1 MPSTAS
7 QLERSLR
14 GLQISDSRETSPA
27 VQWVPSK
34 YSSDESLYVLV
45 RPPRAPCGN
54 RWLFG
59 FPIVK
64 RELWNMG
71 ATAFHHIQPDQTLPD
86 NHSFL
91 AMNSLT
97 FLEVYLGLRVCTMA
111 RAKVVGDTKNIPS
124 ECMSSGEVLLLVLW
138 RDTESETT
146 CPTPTQVYFLEK
158 ELKRL
163 PGWWVEVPVRMH
175 VRFWSCPADIFI
187 STNSAVD
194 QPLVYF

>member
-14 GLQISDSRETSPA
+14 GLQISDSQETSPE
-27 VQWVPSK
+27 VQWVPSE
-34 YSSDESLYVLV
+34 YSSDESQYVLV
-45 RPPRAPCGN
+45 RPPRVPCGN

-64 RELWNMG
+64 KELWDMG
-71 ATAFHHIQPDQTLPD
+71 TIAFHQIWPDKTLPD
-86 NHSFL
+86 HPNYII
-91 AMNSLT
+91 MNSLT
-97 FLEVYLGLRVCTMA
+97 FVQASLSLHLCTMA

-146 CPTPTQVYFLEK
+146 CPTASQVYSLEK
-158 ELKRL
+158 KLKRL
-163 PGWWVEVPVRMH
+163 PGWWVEVP
-175 VRFWSCPADIFI
+175 RF
-187 STNSAVD
+187 
-194 QPLVYF
+194 